1 MTLIFTM
8 HKNNIS
14 FKSSFNINLI
24 GNDLDQYLEN
34 KESQFSDLKKDVKK
48 KNNMV

>member
-1 MTLIFTM
+1 M

-34 KESQFSDLKKDVKK
+34 KESQFSDLKKDVQK